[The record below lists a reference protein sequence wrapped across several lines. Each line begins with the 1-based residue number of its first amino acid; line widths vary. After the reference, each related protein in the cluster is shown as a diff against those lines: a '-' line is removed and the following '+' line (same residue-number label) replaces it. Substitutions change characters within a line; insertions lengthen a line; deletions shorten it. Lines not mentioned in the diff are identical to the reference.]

1 MKSFHLIYL
10 FLLLSVSCFA
20 QQRHLSFMG
29 IPINGTIS
37 SFEIKLK
44 AKGVMPNTDINKSL
58 PYGERMYKGV
68 YIGRKC
74 SITVRYTW
82 KTKTVYGIEI
92 GFSDEN
98 QNEVNRFE
106 SDFIEGVKK
115 KYKESHLI
123 SEENGLSDKTIY
135 VYNTKGIDNFSWEN
149 VIGVLRTEW
158 MTIFGKPKDGY
169 SGLKEKIIRS
179 VKIYYIDKINTELR
193 DEENVSD
200 I

>member
-1 MKSFHLIYL
+1 MKSFRLIYL
-10 FLLLSVSCFA
+10 FLLLSVSCLA
-20 QQRHLSFMG
+20 QKHHLSFMG
-29 IPINGTIS
+29 IPINGTIN
-37 SFEIKLK
+37 SFEMKLK

-74 SITVRYTW
+74 SITVRYTG

-106 SDFIEGVKK
+106 SDFIDGVKK

-123 SEENGLSDKTIY
+123 SEENGISDKTIY
-135 VYNTKGIDNFSWEN
+135 VYNTKGIDNFSWDN
-149 VIGVLRTEW
+149 VIGILRTEW